1 MSNMRQPTSRRP
13 QTPTQGQAPHAD
25 PSSEPMKTGMA
36 SIKAHTRVTFF
47 RSGGPGGQHRN
58 KVETAVRLVHEPS
71 GVTVVAADQRS
82 RVRNLEAAF
91 QRLQRKLIARSA
103 VPRSRVPTRVPTAVR
118 AARREVKQR
127 RATLKA
133 LRRRVK
139 QS

>member
-13 QTPTQGQAPHAD
+13 RTLMRGQASCAD
-25 PSSEPMKTGMA
+25 SSSESMKTGMA
-36 SIKAHTRVTFF
+36 SIKAHTHVTFF

-103 VPRSRVPTRVPTAVR
+103 VPRARVSTRVPTAVR
-118 AARREVKQR
+118 AARREAKQR
-127 RATLKA
+127 RATLKT
-133 LRRRVK
+133 LRRRVE
-139 QS
+139 QT